1 MNKMVGY
8 IDRRHLRVMPLTR
21 IIDQLILHLQ
31 PGYDLDDGVD
41 DPDQD
46 EHEGAVKA
54 DHEARH

>member
-1 MNKMVGY
+1 MV
-8 IDRRHLRVMPLTR
+8 VPLTR
-21 IIDQLILHLQ
+21 IIDRLTVHNNQARD
-31 PGYDLDDGVD
+31 YDIDDGVD